1 MRTLDAWPQVDPLT
15 ARASSTPDRTA
26 VIESETGERW
36 TYEALFDEADWLA
49 GRIET
54 ACEGRPDR
62 LGIAMETGIDFVRA
76 THAAWRLGTAIVPLD
91 TREPT
96 EQLEFLAEKAAVDA
110 IVATDR
116 TAEPIADIDG
126 CPRFSVDETDTS
138 GVETLPSHD
147 GGTAPRAR
155 YPSDTHLIMFTSGT
169 TGEPA
174 GVKLTLTNLFASAI
188 ASAFRLG
195 LTREDRWLVSV
206 PMVHM
211 GGLAPLIRS
220 TLYGTSVVLQREFEP
235 AETAAAIE
243 DFDVTG
249 VSFVPTMLS
258 RLLEAGWSPPES
270 LRFVLLGGAAAPRD
284 LIERSEKAGVPAY
297 PTYGMTET
305 ASQVATATPTQAFE
319 NPGTVG
325 QPLMFTKVAIIDD
338 GASSPPGETGE
349 IVIDGPTVT
358 PGYLDDDATRRVFDE
373 RGLHTGD
380 LGYRDSD
387 GRLYV
392 VGRIDDRIV
401 TGGENVDPNEV
412 QSVIESHPGVAESTV
427 VGIPDEEWGERV
439 GALVVPEN
447 GTEPAPDEIESICRD
462 ELASFK
468 VPKSIAV
475 SKTIPR
481 TVSGTVDRETV
492 IERIRHG

>member
-26 VIESETGERW
+26 VIESETGRTW
-36 TYEALFDEADWLA
+36 TYEELFDDADWLA
-49 GRIET
+49 GRI
-54 ACEGRPDR
+54 AAVCEGRPDR

-91 TREPT
+91 TREPAET
-96 EQLEFLAEKAAVDA
+96 LEFLAEKAAVDA
-110 IVATDR
+110 VVATDR
-116 TAEPIADIDG
+116 TAGAIADIEG
-126 CPRFSVDETDTS
+126 PPLFTVDETDVA
-138 GVETLPSHD
+138 GVESLPAYD
-147 GGTAPRAR
+147 GGTTPRAR

-169 TGEPA
+169 TGEPR

-235 AETAAAIE
+235 AETATTMI

-258 RLLEAGWSPPES
+258 RLLDTEWSPPES

-284 LIERSEKAGVPAY
+284 LIERSEDAGVPAF

-305 ASQVATATPTQAFE
+305 ASQVATATPTQAFG

-338 GASSPPGETGE
+338 EASAAPGETGE

-358 PGYLDDDATRRVFDE
+358 PGYLDDAETRKVFDE

-380 LGYRDSD
+380 LGYRDAD

-392 VGRIDDRIV
+392 VGRIDDQIV
-401 TGGENVDPNEV
+401 TGGENVDPGEV
-412 QSVIESHPGVAESTV
+412 ESVIESHPAVAESVV
-427 VGIPDEEWGERV
+427 VGISDEEWGERV

-447 GTEPAPDEIESICRD
+447 GSDPDVDGIETACRD
-462 ELASFK
+462 ELAAFK

-475 SKTIPR
+475 AESIPR
-481 TVSGTVDRETV
+481 TVSGTVDRDGV
-492 IERIRHG
+492 IERIRQA

>member
-26 VIESETGERW
+26 VIASETGRTW
-36 TYEALFDEADWLA
+36 TYEELFDDADSLA
-49 GRIET
+49 GRI
-54 ACEGRPDR
+54 AAVCDGRPDR

-91 TREPT
+91 TREPGDR
-96 EQLEFLAEKAAVDA
+96 LDFLAEKAAVDA
-110 IVATDR
+110 VVTTDR
-116 TAEPIADIDG
+116 TAAAVTDVEGRPI
-126 CPRFSVDETDTS
+126 FSVDETAVD
-138 GVETLPSHD
+138 GVASLPVHD
-147 GGTAPRAR
+147 GGTTPRAR

-169 TGEPA
+169 TGEPT

-195 LTREDRWLVSV
+195 LTRADRWLVSV

-220 TLYGTSVVLQREFEP
+220 TLYGTGVVLQREFEP
-235 AETAAAIE
+235 AETAAAMT

-258 RLLEAGWSPPES
+258 RLLEAGWSAPES

-284 LIERSEKAGVPAY
+284 LIERSEAAGVPAF

-338 GASSPPGETGE
+338 GESAPPGETGE

-358 PGYLDDDATRRVFDE
+358 PGYLDDAETRDVFDQ

-380 LGYRDSD
+380 LGYRDAD

-392 VGRIDDRIV
+392 VGRIDDQIV
-401 TGGENVDPNEV
+401 TGGENVDPDEV
-412 QSVIESHPGVAESTV
+412 ESVIESLSSVAESAV
-427 VGIPDEEWGERV
+427 VGISDEEWGERV

-447 GTEPAPDEIESICRD
+447 GTEPQPDEIEAVCGE

-468 VPKSIAV
+468 VPKSITFGE
-475 SKTIPR
+475 TIPR
-481 TVSGTVDRETV
+481 TVSGTVDREAV
-492 IERIRHG
+492 IERICRG